1 MNNKAHT
8 VAYLSHFLGLG
19 SLLFFTLFL
28 FLGQFNIITLDLK
41 ESQILFFDAFL
52 SLLFFFQH
60 SIMIRI
66 TIRKKISEHIGS
78 EYYAAFYSIVSGI
91 VLIIMILLWQKSSDK
106 IFAAEGIFYWILRA
120 LFFISLAGFYWGITS
135 LRSFDPFGVNEIKR
149 KIYNKI
155 PKPMPLSV
163 NGAYKWM
170 RHPLYFF
177 MLIMIWACSELTAD
191 RLVFNILWSAWIF
204 IGAKFEERDLISE
217 FGDHYKEYQKKVPM
231 IIPYKIPPK

>member
-1 MNNKAHT
+1 MKYKAHT

-28 FLGQFNIITLDLK
+28 FLGQFTIINFDMT
-41 ESQILFFDAFL
+41 ESRILLFDSSL

-60 SIMIRI
+60 SIMIRK
-66 TIRKKISEHIGS
+66 TVRKKISEHIGA

-91 VLIIMILLWQKSSDK
+91 ILIIMILLWQKSSEK
-106 IFAAEGIFYWILRA
+106 IFAVEGLTYWMLRA

-135 LRSFDPFGVNEIKR
+135 LRSFDPFGVNEINR
-149 KIYNKI
+149 KIYNKLS
-155 PKPMPLSV
+155 KPIPLSV
-163 NGAYKWM
+163 NGAYKFM

-177 MLIMIWACSELTAD
+177 LLIMIWASPELTSD

-204 IGAKFEERDLISE
+204 VGAMFEERDLISE
-217 FGDHYKEYQKKVPM
+217 FGDQYREYQKKVPM
-231 IIPYKIPPK
+231 IIPYKIF